1 MASKEKPQGLHR
13 GLEAR
18 HIELIALGGT
28 IGVGLFMG
36 SASTLKWAGPSVL
49 LAYIIAGLF
58 VFFIMRSMGEMLFLE
73 PVAGSFAVY
82 AHKYMNPFFGYLT
95 AWGYWFMW
103 LAVGISEITAIG
115 VYVQF
120 WFPEIPQWLPALIA
134 VAMVA
139 LANLAAVRLYGE
151 LEFWFAMIKVTTIIV
166 MILVGLGVIFF
177 GFGNGGQLDGLCQPD
192 GSRRLLCRWLEGFL
206 FALCIVVASY
216 QGVELVGITAG
227 EAKKPQVT
235 LKRAIN
241 NILWRILIFYVGAIF
256 VIVTIFPWN
265 GIGTAG
271 SPFVLTFAKIGI
283 VAAAGIINFVVLTAA
298 LSGCNSGMYSG
309 GRMLYALAKNRQLPA
324 ALTRLS
330 ASGVPVNCIAIT
342 IICLLVGSALN
353 YVIPNPQQ
361 VFVYVYSASVLPG
374 MMPWFVVLISQIY
387 FRRAHKEAMKTHSF
401 KSFMFPYMNYLTIA
415 FLICVLVGMG
425 INPDTRISLVV
436 GMIFLAAVSLCYFVF
451 GMHKVHHQPE
461 KRTESQR

>member
-1 MASKEKPQGLHR
+1 MAHKEKPQGLHR

-82 AHKYMNPFFGYLT
+82 AHKYMSPYFGYLT

-103 LAVGISEITAIG
+103 IAVGISEITAIG

-139 LANLAAVRLYGE
+139 LANVAAVRLYGE

-166 MILVGLGVIFF
+166 MILVGLGVILF
-177 GFGNGGQLDGLCQPD
+177 GFGNGGQPIGFANLTEHG
-192 GSRRLLCRWLEGFL
+192 GFFAGGWKGFL

-227 EAKKPQVT
+227 EAKNPQVT

-265 GIGTAG
+265 GIGTTG

-324 ALTRLS
+324 SLTKLS
-330 ASGVPVNCIAIT
+330 ASGVPVNCIAVT
-342 IICLLVGSALN
+342 IACLLVGSGLN
-353 YVIPNPQQ
+353 YLIPNPQA

-374 MMPWFVVLISQIY
+374 MVPWFVVLISQLY
-387 FRRAHKEAMKTHSF
+387 FRRAHKEAIKTHSF
-401 KSFMFPYMNYLTIA
+401 KSIMFP
-415 FLICVLVGMG
+415 ICELSDHRFPGLRADRHG
-425 INPDTRISLVV
+425 N
-436 GMIFLAAVSLCYFVF
+436 
-451 GMHKVHHQPE
+451 
-461 KRTESQR
+461 